1 MLYIHFIRKKY
12 PVSEIDGYGQGWSC
26 AENESITNINFDVM
40 HENSYISLVLLVI
53 AFVFLLRRLMKYR
66 QAISKVK
73 FPAVEGVILSASV
86 HEDIREYDNDD
97 GSRTSSVRYIP
108 KIKYAYNL
116 SGKRYENDR
125 NSLLKADEFFRA
137 EDARSFT
144 GQFPEG
150 KIVKV
155 YYDPASP
162 ADSFLDNS
170 LDVSM
175 IDAKTWFAIGTLL
188 VLALV
193 LHFVD

>member
-1 MLYIHFIRKKY
+1 
-12 PVSEIDGYGQGWSC
+12 
-26 AENESITNINFDVM
+26 
-40 HENSYISLVLLVI
+40 
-53 AFVFLLRRLMKYR
+53 
-66 QAISKVK
+66 
-73 FPAVEGVILSASV
+73 V